1 MKYQLSQILAT
12 PDEKYLNMIVNRATP
27 IDVLANS
34 SRFCKLDCR
43 GYESPLTFKLK
54 QGNPKGDISVFLSLV
69 SHEPKR

>member
-12 PDEKYLNMIVNRATP
+12 PDEKYLSLILNKTTP

-34 SRFCKLDCR
+34 SRYCKLDCR

-54 QGNPKGDISVFLSLV
+54 QSKRKGDISVFLSL
-69 SHEPKR
+69 